1 MSCGSP
7 VTSALDVLCLGQEG
21 AWLSRSCPSTQGGK
35 RQTQALFW
43 QKLPFC
49 EPGSPLPPVI
59 LPGGSG
65 GHSLWAP
72 PATDSRSCFLLGG
85 ATFSMM
91 NPIRSTHWREI

>member
-43 QKLPFC
+43 QKLPFHKQGFSHSC
-49 EPGSPLPPVI
+49 YPFLEVQEAKA
-59 LPGGSG
+59 SG
-65 GHSLWAP
+65 NLKHQIS
-72 PATDSRSCFLLGG
+72 S
-85 ATFSMM
+85 
-91 NPIRSTHWREI
+91 